1 MTSKT
6 RASTKKTSAVQ
17 RGKERVGII
26 GPGRMGLAMAKHLL
40 KAGYP
45 VTATDVNANQL
56 ALARKVGCDTVKT
69 AAEVGR
75 DCTFVII
82 AVGYDEETMECV
94 AGKNGL
100 LETMKPGSIIA
111 VSSTVSLDTIR
122 KVDAICA
129 PRKIDVYDAPI
140 CRGRWAADAGTLL
153 ALVGGKP
160 NAVKRA
166 KPIYSTF
173 CSDIRPLGGVGFGQF
188 GKAMNNYLL
197 WVNSIGLMEAGRMGE
212 AIGVDLPTLRD
223 ALLISSGGS
232 QALIDWDM
240 TTFTWAAKDMQ
251 CVSKMSDEFGL
262 SLPIMG
268 AVKELTKEAR
278 RVKAANPP
286 DWTGTLAKEKRNKGK
301 GRT

>member
-1 MTSKT
+1 MASRTKT
-6 RASTKKTSAVQ
+6 TRKKSTGV
-17 RGKERVGII
+17 RRNKERVGII

-40 KAGYP
+40 KAGYR
-45 VTATDVNANQL
+45 VTATDVNESQL
-56 ALARKVGCDTVKT
+56 TLARKVGCDTVKT

-75 DCTFVII
+75 DCSFVII

-111 VSSTVSLDTIR
+111 VSSTVALATIR
-122 KVDAICA
+122 KVGEICA
-129 PRKIDVYDAPI
+129 KKKVDIYDAPI
-140 CRGRWAADAGTLL
+140 CRGRWAADEGTLL

-160 NAVKRA
+160 DVLKRA

-173 CSDIRPLGGVGFGQF
+173 CSDIRPLGGIGFGQF
-188 GKAMNNYLL
+188 GKAMNNFLL

-212 AIGVDLPTLRD
+212 SIGVDLPTLRD

-278 RVKAANPP
+278 RVKATNPP
-286 DWTGTLAKEKRNKGK
+286 DWTGTLAKEKKKGK
-301 GRT
+301 GRK

>member
-1 MTSKT
+1 M
-6 RASTKKTSAVQ
+6 AQ
-17 RGKERVGII
+17 KERIGII
-26 GPGRMGLAMAKHLL
+26 GPGRMGLAMVKHMV
-40 KAGYP
+40 KKGYS
-45 VTATDVNANQL
+45 VTATDVSAD
-56 ALARKVGCDTVKT
+56 ALTRAKEVGADT
-69 AAEVGR
+69 AATAADVGKVS
-75 DCTFVII
+75 DFVII
-82 AVGYDEETMECV
+82 AVGYDDETMDCT
-94 AGKNGL
+94 AGPSGL
-100 LETMKPGSIIA
+100 LKTMKKGSVIA

-122 KVDAICA
+122 KLAKIA
-129 PRKIDVYDAPI
+129 GKQGIDVYDAPI
-140 CRGRWAADAGTLL
+140 CRGRWAADEGTLL

-160 NAVKRA
+160 EVVKRA
-166 KPIYSTF
+166 EPIYSCF

-188 GKAMNNYLL
+188 GKAMNNFLL

-268 AVKELTKEAR
+268 AIKELTKEAR
-278 RVKAANPP
+278 KIKATNPP
-286 DWTGTLAKEKRNKGK
+286 DWTGNLAKGSKA
-301 GRT
+301 